1 MTLIVETVKEA
12 NKQEQ
17 AEDNKLAGQKVALV
31 TGGGQGIGRAIVQ
44 KFLRL
49 HYSVVVADIDKEA
62 GAETVA
68 LYQSLGNVVYF
79 PLDVREESSVKFV
92 IDNVVATFDHL
103 DVLVNDAA
111 INIIKP
117 VTELTLD
124 EWNNVIGTNLTGP
137 FLCAKFAAPHLQ
149 ASHGVIINIASTRA
163 FQSEPNT
170 EAYSASKGGIVSL
183 THALAISLGPDIRV
197 TCISPGWIEVSDW
210 KKASVAKPPSQ
221 SEADRRQHPAGR
233 VGIPDDIANLVEF
246 LVNPANSFITGA
258 NFIVDGGITRKMIY
272 V

>member
-1 MTLIVETVKEA
+1 MTLIVENVKQE
-12 NKQEQ
+12 NKQEKT
-17 AEDNKLAGQKVALV
+17 EESKLTGQKVALV

-44 KFLRL
+44 KLLLL

-68 LYQSLGNVVYF
+68 LYQSLGNVFYF
-79 PLDVREESSVKFV
+79 SMDVREEAGVKDV
-92 IDNVVATFDHL
+92 IDKVVEVFGGL

-111 INIIKP
+111 IGIFKP
-117 VTELTLD
+117 MTELTLD
-124 EWNNVIGTNLTGP
+124 EWNSVIGTNLTGP
-137 FLCAKFAAPHLQ
+137 FLCAKYATPHLK
-149 ASHGVIINIASTRA
+149 ASHGVIVNIASTRA

-183 THALAISLGPDIRV
+183 THALAISLGPDVRV
-197 TCISPGWIEVSDW
+197 NCISPGWIEVSDW
-210 KKASVAKPPSQ
+210 KKASATKPPSQ
-221 SEADRRQHPAGR
+221 SDADKRQHPAGR

-258 NFIVDGGITRKMIY
+258 NFFVDGGMTRKMIY